1 MTSKWKGALELESAT
16 WLRLATTLFVSLCAI
31 EVRADQ
37 APIVVAPDG
46 SGHFKTVQ
54 SAIDSIPDKNTDSR
68 VIVIKPS
75 IYKER
80 LLISASKTFITLRG
94 EHKHAGKTVLTF
106 NRYWGMDDPEA
117 PGKKV
122 DSDDVQSV
130 SIHADNFIAENITF
144 ENSAGEVGQ
153 APAVR
158 TRGDKQSF
166 RNCRFLGWQ
175 DTLYVDGKRT
185 YFKDCYVEGRVD
197 FIFGDAT
204 AVFENCHIHSKK
216 GGFVT
221 AAGTKPETPFGLVF
235 LKCKLTGMGGNAYL
249 GRPWQKGAATAF
261 IGCEFGNHLHPEGWS
276 DAPGTDNHKTARY
289 VEYKNTGPGADT
301 RKRPDWT
308 RQLSDAEAKA
318 YTIENILSGEDRW
331 NPRQ

>member
-1 MTSKWKGALELESAT
+1 MEVRWRFGPMT
-16 WLRLATTLFVSLCAI
+16 RLCVVTTLSVSLGTTAICADHPAI
-31 EVRADQ
+31 
-37 APIVVAPDG
+37 IVAPDG

-54 SAIDSIPDKNTDSR
+54 SAIDSVPDENKDSR
-68 VIVIKPS
+68 VIIIKPG

-80 LLISASKTFITLRG
+80 LLISESKTFITLRG
-94 EHKHAGKTVLTF
+94 EHKHATKTVLTF
-106 NRYWGMDDPEA
+106 NRYWGMEDPAA

-122 DSDDVQSV
+122 ETNDVESV
-130 SIHADNFIAENITF
+130 SIHADNFTAENITF
-144 ENSAGEVGQ
+144 ENSSGEVGP

-175 DTLYVDGKRT
+175 DTLWIGGGRT
-185 YFKDCYVEGRVD
+185 YFKNCYVEGRVD

-221 AAGTKPETPFGLVF
+221 AAGTKPEMPFGFVF
-235 LKCKLTGMGGNAYL
+235 LKCKLTGMGGDAYL
-249 GRPWQKGAATAF
+249 GRPWQKSAATAF
-261 IGCEFGNHLHPEGWS
+261 IECELGNHLHPEGWS
-276 DAPGTDNHKTARY
+276 DAPGTDNHKTARF
-289 VEYKNTGPGADT
+289 VEHKNTGPGADT
-301 RKRPDWT
+301 SERPDWT
-308 RQLSDAEAKA
+308 RQLSDAEAQA

-331 NPRQ
+331 NPQR

>member
-1 MTSKWKGALELESAT
+1 MN
-16 WLRLATTLFVSLCAI
+16 WLRVATTLFVLLGVSAI
-31 EVRADQ
+31 RADHP
-37 APIVVAPDG
+37 AIIVAPDG

-54 SAIDSIPDKNTDSR
+54 SAIDSIPDENREPR
-68 VIVIKPS
+68 VIVIKPGT
-75 IYKER
+75 YKER
-80 LLISASKTFITLRG
+80 LVINEGKSFITLRG
-94 EHKHAGKTVLTF
+94 EHKHAGNTILTF

-122 DSDDVQSV
+122 DTADVESV
-130 SIHADNFIAENITF
+130 SIHADNFTAENITF

-175 DTLYVDGKRT
+175 DTLYVDGKRA

-249 GRPWQKGAATAF
+249 GRPRQKGAATAF
-261 IGCEFGNHLHPEGWS
+261 IRCDLGNHLHPQGWS
-276 DAPGTDNHKTARY
+276 DAPGTDHHKTARY
-289 VEYKNTGPGADT
+289 VEYENTGPGADT
-301 RKRPDWT
+301 SERPDWT
-308 RQLSDAEAKA
+308 RQLSHAEAKA
-318 YTIENILSGEDRW
+318 YTIENILSGEDGW
-331 NPRQ
+331 NPHR

>member
-1 MTSKWKGALELESAT
+1 MEVRWRFEPMT
-16 WLRLATTLFVSLCAI
+16 WLCVVTTLSVSLGTTAICADHPAI
-31 EVRADQ
+31 
-37 APIVVAPDG
+37 IVAPDG

-54 SAIDSIPDKNTDSR
+54 SAIDSVPDENKDSR
-68 VIVIKPS
+68 VIIIKPG

-80 LLISASKTFITLRG
+80 LLISESKTFITLRG
-94 EHKHAGKTVLTF
+94 EHKHATKTVLTF
-106 NRYWGMDDPEA
+106 NRYWGMEDPAA

-122 DSDDVQSV
+122 ETNDVESV
-130 SIHADNFIAENITF
+130 SIHADNFTAENITF
-144 ENSAGEVGQ
+144 ENSSGEVGQ

-175 DTLYVDGKRT
+175 DTLWIGGGRT
-185 YFKDCYVEGRVD
+185 YFKNCYVEGRVD

-204 AVFENCHIHSKK
+204 AVFENCLIHSKK

-221 AAGTKPETPFGLVF
+221 AAGTKPEMPFGFVF
-235 LKCKLTGMGGNAYL
+235 LKCKLTGMGGDAYL

-261 IGCEFGNHLHPEGWS
+261 IECELGNHLHPEGWS

-289 VEYKNTGPGADT
+289 VEHKNTGPGADT
-301 RKRPDWT
+301 SERPDWT
-308 RQLSDAEAKA
+308 RQLSDAEALA
-318 YTIENILSGEDRW
+318 YTIENILSGADRW
-331 NPRQ
+331 NPQR